1 MQVSYRWVAGAALA
15 VSLVAGCA
23 PDPGFVPV
31 SGVAE
36 ITAAQAASCAYL
48 VDIRMKPGVYGPL
61 AGQGVKYARNRV
73 LADAKAAGGNA
84 VVFKS
89 VSPGSD
95 LTLVEATAYRCPA

>member
-1 MQVSYRWVAGAALA
+1 MQTLHRWAAGAALA
-15 VSLVAGCA
+15 ASMTAGCTR
-23 PDPGFVPV
+23 DPGFVPV

-36 ITAAQAASCAYL
+36 ITGAQAASCAYL

-61 AGQGVKYARNRV
+61 ADQGVKYARNSI

-84 VVFKS
+84 VVFKP
-89 VSPGSD
+89 VSPGTD

>member
-1 MQVSYRWVAGAALA
+1 MRVFLNCAATAALM
-15 VSLVAGCA
+15 LAGCTR
-23 PDPGFVPV
+23 DPGFVPV
-31 SGVAE
+31 RGVDE

-61 AGQGVKYARNRV
+61 ADQGVKYARNSI

-84 VVFKS
+84 VVFKP
-89 VSPGSD
+89 VSPGTD